1 MKFGKCLLEH
11 VSIADFIP
19 LTYYVK
25 SITYEKTRKVQSL
38 MRPLTSV
45 SHTLPR
51 TLARKKN
58 LNQPIEVE
66 PSRLQ
71 ARCAHRVQRQHHTVQ
86 NHHQQPGPTG
96 RGCPGARHLEANLAM
111 FRPNEPTLEES
122 HDPKGQNDRNH
133 SHPPHAPSARGRR
146 SARAP
151 HAAPPPASRPHAQLA
166 PRRPGP
172 RVALAQLRASP
183 PIRQPAPS
191 RSLCH

>member
-1 MKFGKCLLEH
+1 
-11 VSIADFIP
+11 
-19 LTYYVK
+19 
-25 SITYEKTRKVQSL
+25 

-166 PRRPGP
+166 PRRPSRSRSSGLQSSSYKTT
-172 RVALAQLRASP
+172 RAVALPLPSASHYSDV
-183 PIRQPAPS
+183 AS
-191 RSLCH
+191 FHS